1 MSAPRVRPSRQGAP
15 RLGWSILTY
24 VGLIL
29 LTGIVLY
36 PVLLVCKKAFE
47 PGTQF
52 ALSASPMPTAV
63 TLDHFRDL
71 FTTRGGGGEL
81 LFLRHALNSI
91 VVALLTTVVGVSVS
105 CTAAYALS
113 RFRFPGRQTGL
124 TMFLVVQMFP
134 ATLLLLPLYVILN
147 KLGLLNS
154 IAGLVLVYSTTAI
167 PFCVWTLKG
176 YFDSLP
182 RELEEAARI
191 DGATPWMIFR
201 KIILPLSR
209 PALSVTALFSF
220 MTAWNEFIMASTFM
234 TNQSKYTLPVLIQS
248 SVTEFSANWGL
259 FAAGAVVTSVPVMIA
274 FYVLQK
280 YLVGGL
286 TAGAVKG

>member
-1 MSAPRVRPSRQGAP
+1 MNRRP
-15 RLGWSILTY
+15 RLATVILIH
-24 VGLIL
+24 VALMVL
-29 LTGIVLY
+29 VAVVLY

-47 PGTQF
+47 PGRHF
-52 ALSASPMPTAV
+52 ALSASPLPEQI
-63 TLDHFRDL
+63 TLDHFNDL
-71 FTTRGGGGEL
+71 FSARGGHGEL
-81 LFLRHALNSI
+81 LFLRHALNSLI
-91 VVALLTTVVGVSVS
+91 VALATTVVGVVLS

-113 RFRFPGRQTGL
+113 RFRFPGRKAGL
-124 TMFLVVQMFP
+124 TTFLVVQMFP
-134 ATLLLLPLYVILN
+134 ATLLLLPLYVILD

-154 IAGLVLVYSTTAI
+154 LVGLVLVYSTTAI

-176 YFDSLP
+176 YFDTLP

-191 DGATPWMIFR
+191 DGASPWMIFR
-201 KIILPLSR
+201 KIILPLAR
-209 PALSVTALFSF
+209 PGIAVTALFSF

-234 TNQSKYTLPVLIQS
+234 TDESKYTLPVLIQS
-248 SVTEFSANWGL
+248 SVGQFSADWGL
-259 FAAGAVVTSVPVMIA
+259 FAAGAVVTSIPVMVA

>member
-1 MSAPRVRPSRQGAP
+1 VSSSRRPS
-15 RLGWSILTY
+15 LLVTIVTY
-24 VGLIL
+24 VGLIVL
-29 LTGIVLY
+29 CAAILY
-36 PVLLVCKKAFE
+36 PVLLILKKAIE
-47 PGTQF
+47 PGRQF
-52 ALSASPMPTAV
+52 SLSISPIPSEV
-63 TLDHFRDL
+63 TGEHFGEL
-71 FTTRGGGGEL
+71 FTKRGANGEL

-91 VVALLTTVVGVSVS
+91 ITAVATTVVGVVLS

-113 RFRFPGRQTGL
+113 RFRFPGRKMGL

-134 ATLLLLPLYVILN
+134 ATLLLLPLYVILD

-154 IAGLVLVYSTTAI
+154 ILGLVLVYSTTAI

-191 DGATPWMIFR
+191 DGASPWMIFR
-201 KIILPLSR
+201 RIILPLSR
-209 PALSVTALFSF
+209 PAIAVTALFSF

-234 TNQSKYTLPVLIQS
+234 TDERKYTLPVLIQQ
-248 SVTEFSANWGL
+248 SVTEFSADWGM

>member
-1 MSAPRVRPSRQGAP
+1 MKSQRP
-15 RLGWSILTY
+15 RLLLQILTY
-24 VGLIL
+24 AALIVL
-29 LTGIVLY
+29 VTIVLY
-36 PVLLVCKKAFE
+36 PVMLVCKKAFE
-47 PGTQF
+47 PGRQF
-52 ALSASPMPTAV
+52 ALSASPIPTDI
-63 TLDHFRDL
+63 TLDHFTEL
-71 FTTRGGGGEL
+71 FTTRGASGDL
-81 LFLRHALNSI
+81 LFLRHAMNSI
-91 VVALLTTVVGVSVS
+91 IVALLTTVVGVSLS

-113 RFRFPGRQTGL
+113 RFKFPGRKTGL

-154 IAGLVLVYSTTAI
+154 ITGLVLVYSTTAI

-191 DGATPWMIFR
+191 DGASPWMIFR

-209 PALSVTALFSF
+209 PALAVTGLFSF

-234 TNQSKYTLPVLIQS
+234 TNQERYTLPVLIQS
-248 SVTEFSANWGL
+248 SVTEYSADWGL
-259 FAAGAVVTSVPVMIA
+259 FAAGAVVTSLPVMIA

>member
-1 MSAPRVRPSRQGAP
+1 MTSQRPRIWKMIATYAA
-15 RLGWSILTY
+15 LIILCA
-24 VGLIL
+24 V
-29 LTGIVLY
+29 VLY
-36 PVLLVCKKAFE
+36 PVMLVCKKAFE
-47 PGTQF
+47 PGRQF
-52 ALSASPMPTAV
+52 ALSASPIPTDITTA
-63 TLDHFRDL
+63 HFEKL
-71 FTTRGGGGEL
+71 FTERGAHGEL

-91 VVALLTTVVGVSVS
+91 IVALATTVVGVILS

-113 RFRFPGRQTGL
+113 RFRFPGRKTGL

-154 IAGLVLVYSTTAI
+154 IVGLVLVYSTTAI

-191 DGATPWMIFR
+191 DGASTWMIFR
-201 KIILPLSR
+201 RIMLPLAR
-209 PALSVTALFSF
+209 PGIAVTALFSF

-234 TNQSKYTLPVLIQS
+234 TNQTRYTLPVLIQS
-248 SVTEFSANWGL
+248 SVTEFSADWGL
-259 FAAGAVVTSVPVMIA
+259 FAAGAVVTSIPVMIA
-274 FYVLQK
+274 FYVLQRA
-280 YLVGGL
+280 LVGGL

>member
-1 MSAPRVRPSRQGAP
+1 MRSRRPNA
-15 RLGWSILTY
+15 LVTVLVY
-24 VGLIL
+24 AALIL
-29 LTGIVLY
+29 LCALVLY
-36 PVLLVCKKAFE
+36 PVMIILKKAIE
-47 PGTQF
+47 PGRQF
-52 ALSASPMPTAV
+52 ALSASPIPSEV
-63 TLDHFRDL
+63 TGEHYREL
-71 FTTRGGGGEL
+71 FSARGANGQL
-81 LFLRHALNSI
+81 LFLRGGINSI
-91 VVALLTTVVGVSVS
+91 VVALLTSVVGVTIS

-113 RFRFPGRQTGL
+113 RFRFRGRKMGL

-154 IAGLVLVYSTTAI
+154 LLGLVLVYSTTAI

-209 PALSVTALFSF
+209 PALAVTALFSF

-234 TNQSKYTLPVLIQS
+234 TDQTKYTLPVLIQS
-248 SVTEFSANWGL
+248 SVTEHSADWGL
-259 FAAGAVVTSVPVMIA
+259 FAAGAVLTSIPVMIL

>member
-1 MSAPRVRPSRQGAP
+1 VTSRRPK
-15 RLGWSILTY
+15 LIWMILTHLA
-24 VGLIL
+24 LIAVVAV
-29 LTGIVLY
+29 VLY
-36 PVLLVCKKAFE
+36 PVMLVCKKAFE
-47 PGTQF
+47 PGRQF
-52 ALSASPMPTAV
+52 ALSASPIPTDL
-63 TLDHFRDL
+63 TTDHFRDL
-71 FTTRGGGGEL
+71 FTERGANGDL

-91 VVALLTTVVGVSVS
+91 IVALLTTVVGVALS

-113 RFRFPGRQTGL
+113 RFRFPGRKMGL

-154 IAGLVLVYSTTAI
+154 IVGLVLVYSTTSI

-191 DGATPWMIFR
+191 DGASPWMIFR
-201 KIILPLSR
+201 KIILPLAR
-209 PALSVTALFSF
+209 PGIAVTALFSF

-234 TNQSKYTLPVLIQS
+234 TNQNRYTLPVLIQS
-248 SVTEFSANWGL
+248 SVTEFSADWGL
-259 FAAGAVVTSVPVMIA
+259 FAAGAVVTSLPVMIA
-274 FYVLQK
+274 FYVLQR

>member
-1 MSAPRVRPSRQGAP
+1 MNRAPRPIARVVVYTA
-15 RLGWSILTY
+15 L
-24 VGLIL
+24 VL
-29 LTGIVLY
+29 LTAVVLY
-36 PVLLVCKKAFE
+36 PVMLVCKKAFE

-52 ALSASPMPTAV
+52 ALSASPIPSSF

-71 FTTRGGGGEL
+71 FGARAANGDL
-81 LFLRHALNSI
+81 LFLRTAFNSI
-91 VVALLTTVVGVSVS
+91 VVSLLTTVVGVSLS

-113 RFRFPGRQTGL
+113 RFRFPGRKTGL

-191 DGATPWMIFR
+191 DGASPWMIFV

-209 PALSVTALFSF
+209 PAIAVTALFSF

-234 TNQSKYTLPVLIQS
+234 TDQTKYTLPVLIQS

-259 FAAGAVVTSVPVMIA
+259 FAAGAVVTSVPVMVA